1 MRGFFLK
8 IELLV
13 LIPESESFCT
23 SKKSFIEFLKV
34 DSLIGITGQRI
45 SYKRSP
51 KAKEL
56 AAAKFRI
63 ETDLI
68 KSKQE
73 RYFLIVLE
81 ALVESSMDDFNELC
95 DKIRSIAER
104 ISPGKTT
111 INTLWDDVGR
121 AYAERSYPLI
131 NEVENLM
138 RRLIAKFMLIT
149 VGVNWSRD
157 TIHPD
162 LFKKID
168 NFSDDDPYVNDLFK
182 LDFIHL
188 KEVLFGKKRDLST
201 DELDRLLS
209 KTKFSSEDC
218 EVLKK
223 YLPKSNW
230 EKYFSSVIDEDSNSI
245 DTKWALLYKLRNKVA
260 HNRHVKRSDFEKI
273 KGLCEKLKEIINKAS
288 AKLGEID
295 INEEDRDLI
304 IYAYN
309 SDSPAAR
316 GFLSEKATA
325 EYYINQGYT
334 VSYSTARDSLG
345 VDLVACR
352 DAERI
357 GVEVKSVTAQ
367 SFSSFVRIMLQRE
380 MLRLKNYLARD
391 DFTKVHLV
399 ILVRDGNELTR
410 QETILKNICALF
422 GWSDHR
428 IDFKLGSISEDYS
441 ISNFQEISFGK
452 NPLAE

>member
-1 MRGFFLK
+1 MK

-23 SKKSFIEFLKV
+23 SKKSFVEFLKV

-56 AAAKFRI
+56 AAAKFRV

-73 RYFLIVLE
+73 RYFTIVLE
-81 ALVESSMDDFNELC
+81 AHIGSEMDEFNELC
-95 DKIRSIAER
+95 DRVRSIVER

-121 AYAERSYPLI
+121 TYAEKSYPLI

-149 VGVNWSRD
+149 VGVNWSKD

-168 NFSDDDPYVNDLFK
+168 NFSDDDPHVNDLFK

-188 KEVLFGKKRDLST
+188 KEVLFGKKRDIST
-201 DELDRLLS
+201 EELDRLLS
-209 KTKFSSEDC
+209 KTQFSTEDRDTI
-218 EVLKK
+218 KK

-230 EKYFSSVIDEDSNSI
+230 EKYFSSVIDEEGGSV

-260 HNRHVKRSDFEKI
+260 HNRHVKRSDFEQI

-304 IYAYN
+304 IYTYN
-309 SDSPAAR
+309 SDSPAAI
-316 GFLSEKATA
+316 GYLSEKATA
-325 EYYINQGYT
+325 DYYAKQGYCINT
-334 VSYSTARDSLG
+334 SPIQDNLG
-345 VDLVACR
+345 VDFIADR
-352 DAERI
+352 GDEHI
-357 GVEVKSVTAQ
+357 GVEVKSVKLQ
-367 SFSSFVRIMLQRE
+367 HFPSFVRIILRQLMPRLQNSLTRNN
-380 MLRLKNYLARD
+380 L
-391 DFTKVHLV
+391 TKCHVV
-399 ILVRDGNELTR
+399 ILVRGGEELVR
-410 QETILKNICALF
+410 EERIFKNLAAMSGEL
-422 GWSDHR
+422 DHR
-428 IDFKLGSISEDYS
+428 IEFKLGRLNDDNS
-441 ISNFQEISFGK
+441 
-452 NPLAE
+452 LATLQDVILVHNL

>member
-1 MRGFFLK
+1 
-8 IELLV
+8 V
-13 LIPESESFCT
+13 
-23 SKKSFIEFLKV
+23 EFLKV
-34 DSLIGITGQRI
+34 DSLIGIAGQRI

-56 AAAKFRI
+56 VSAKFRI

-73 RYFLIVLE
+73 RYFIIVLE
-81 ALVESSMDDFNELC
+81 ASSESDMDDFNELC
-95 DKIRSIAER
+95 DKVRSIVER
-104 ISPGKTT
+104 MSPGNTT

-121 AYAERSYPLI
+121 AYAEKAYPLI
-131 NEVENLM
+131 NEIENLM

-149 VGVNWSRD
+149 VGVNWSKD

-168 NFSDDDPYVNDLFK
+168 NFNDDDPYVNDLFK

-188 KEVLFGKKRDLST
+188 KEVLFGKKRDIST

-209 KTKFSSEDC
+209 KTEFSPEDH
-218 EVLKK
+218 ETLKK

-230 EKYFSSVIDEDSNSI
+230 EKYFSSVIDENSNSI

-273 KGLCEKLKEIINKAS
+273 RGLCDKLKEIINKAS

-309 SDSPAAR
+309 SESPAAI
-316 GFLSEKATA
+316 GFLSEKSTA
-325 EYYINQGYT
+325 EYYANQGYA
-334 VSYSTARDSLG
+334 VNYSARNGLG
-345 VDLVACR
+345 VDFIATR
-352 DAERI
+352 DAERV
-357 GVEVKSVTAQ
+357 GVEIKSVAARIFP
-367 SFSSFVRIMLQRE
+367 SFARVILQRV
-380 MLRLKNYLARD
+380 MPQLKDYLNRSEVS
-391 DFTKVHLV
+391 KIHVV
-399 ILVRDGNELTR
+399 ILIRDGDELTR
-410 QETILKNICALF
+410 PERILKNIFSLH
-422 GWSDHR
+422 GELDHR
-428 IDFKLGSISEDYS
+428 IEFKLGSLNEDHS
-441 ISNFQEISFGK
+441 ISSLLDVDFAGK
-452 NPLAE
+452 AQTEDVFLLSGT